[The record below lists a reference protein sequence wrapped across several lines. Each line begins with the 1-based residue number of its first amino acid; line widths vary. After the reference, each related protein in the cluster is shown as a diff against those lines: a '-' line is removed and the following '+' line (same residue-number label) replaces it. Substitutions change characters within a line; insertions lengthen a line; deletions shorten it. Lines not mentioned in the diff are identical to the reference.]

1 MLYNEPRRRVVQQ
14 TWVFKNKL
22 TLEKVVRT
30 LEFPISFIC
39 DGVQYQEL
47 VWEEAVVYL
56 KVQYIPVSGSSVTTY
71 IRNSW
76 QDSKYRTITLLE
88 EPSADLLEILQNN
101 ATLQS

>member
-1 MLYNEPRRRVVQQ
+1 MQ
-14 TWVFKNKL
+14 
-22 TLEKVVRT
+22 T

-47 VWEEAVVYL
+47 VWVEAIVYL
-56 KVQYIPVSGSSVTTY
+56 NVQYIPVSGSSVTTY
-71 IRNSW
+71 TQNRW
-76 QDSKYRTITLLE
+76 KDSKYRTITLLE